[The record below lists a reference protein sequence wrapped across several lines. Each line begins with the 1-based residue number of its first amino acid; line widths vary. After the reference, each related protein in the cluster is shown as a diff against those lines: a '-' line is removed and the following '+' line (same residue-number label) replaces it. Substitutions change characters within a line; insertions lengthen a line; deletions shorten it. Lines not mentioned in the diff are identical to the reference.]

1 VTGTPDALRE
11 EIRKEVEAGPRSRD
25 VDSAV
30 FERYG
35 MDSVVRR
42 IDDLYEQVLAQ
53 RPGRVRRAVARRT
66 PNAPPTL
73 PLASPVPEVSA
84 AGQATDGGG

>member
-1 VTGTPDALRE
+1 
-11 EIRKEVEAGPRSRD
+11 EAGPRSRD

-66 PNAPPTL
+66 PTAPQTL
-73 PLASPVPEVSA
+73 PPASPVPEASA